1 MSTKRQ
7 ESGGRAFGF
16 LRISRKLLFG
26 LLFSISLLIVGFS
39 LWPKKDYVTFRE
51 AVESIASKKNLAVLP
66 EPEDAKELTIISA
79 HYGAKERWIDV
90 TEQVRKQ
97 VHENQLSIYASNR
110 IAGDPLEGY
119 PKQLR
124 VEYTLDG
131 VKARVQIREGGKL
144 RLPPQPDPYDAL
156 GVIETAEEL
165 VTLAKKCPAEVGFYG
180 INFTSGK
187 TIEYRG
193 EQPACMASIVK
204 IFVLLEVMRQ
214 AEEEGL
220 NLAEPIVIERGS
232 ERETCSIA
240 EAVDKMIGIS
250 DNDAT
255 NTLARKVG
263 YNKINM
269 LAKELGIGGLTDQLL
284 PEPGVLE
291 GVLDQRVYKIHVVP
305 KNELLSQHGTAKCI
319 VRYFEF
325 LHKKEL
331 ISEPISAKVLEAME
345 RNPKYFAPGA
355 TPWECR
361 SVGKGGSLSWKRPF
375 RPEYNMVGWGLYIYD
390 ESEAMAFCLWF
401 EWFPEQM
408 AEGQRL
414 EWASGISDCIVGLL
428 LRKKV
433 EGDSF

>member
-1 MSTKRQ
+1 M
-7 ESGGRAFGF
+7 FGF

-26 LLFSISLLIVGFS
+26 LLFSISLLVVGFS
-39 LWPKKDYVTFRE
+39 LWPEKEYMTFRE
-51 AVESIASKKNLAVLP
+51 AVKSVGSKKNLAVLP
-66 EPEDAKELTIISA
+66 EPQEPKELAIVSA
-79 HYGAKERWIDV
+79 QYGAKDRWIDV

-97 VHENQLSIYASNR
+97 VQENQLSIFASNS

-131 VKARVQIREGGKL
+131 AKARIQVREGVKL
-144 RLPPQPDPYDAL
+144 LLPPQPDPYDAL

-187 TIEYRG
+187 TIEYRS

-214 AEEEGL
+214 AEKDGL
-220 NLAEPIVIERGS
+220 DLAEQIVIERGAQ
-232 ERETCSIA
+232 RETCSIS
-240 EAVDKMIGIS
+240 EAVDKMIGVS
-250 DNDAT
+250 DNEAT
-255 NTLARKVG
+255 GALARKVG
-263 YNKINM
+263 YARVNA
-269 LAKELGIGGLTDQLL
+269 LAKELTIEGISTEILPKPGGIDS
-284 PEPGVLE
+284 
-291 GVLDQRVYKIHVVP
+291 VLDKRVYNLHIVP
-305 KNELLSQHGTAKCI
+305 KNELLPQHGTAKGI
-319 VRYFEF
+319 VQYFEL

-331 ISEPISAKVLEAME
+331 ISEPISERVLEAME

-375 RPEYNMVGWGLYIYD
+375 RPEYNMAGWGLYIYD
-390 ESEAMAFCLWF
+390 ESEAIAFCLWF
-401 EWFPEQM
+401 EWFPEGM
-408 AEGQRL
+408 AEGQRS

-433 EGDSF
+433 DTDSF